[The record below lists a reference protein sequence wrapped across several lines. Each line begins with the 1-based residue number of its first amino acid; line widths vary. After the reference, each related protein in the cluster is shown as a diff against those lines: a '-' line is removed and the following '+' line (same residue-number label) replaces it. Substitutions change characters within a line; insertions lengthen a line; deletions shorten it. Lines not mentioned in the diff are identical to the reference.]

1 MSKQDANAQAEFPL
15 PDFEE
20 LSHNMAKLVEET
32 GKATAAY
39 LKPIESGR
47 TPPKGPAD
55 ISDMVKTLGQLAEQ
69 WIANPQKAI
78 EAQMNLANGFIDLWA
93 TTFKR
98 LNGEAVAPVA
108 QPLPGDKRF
117 RAEDWQE
124 HPVYDFLKQVYLI
137 TSHWADNLVEG
148 AEGLDDATRQK
159 ARFYVKQI
167 SSALSPTNFLATNP
181 EVLRETIK
189 ENGANLVRG
198 MKMLAEDIAA
208 GNGELK
214 IRQTP
219 PGSYKVGVD
228 LATTPGKVVF
238 RNELF
243 ELIQY
248 SPTTETVLKRP
259 VLLIPPWINKYYI
272 LDLTRDKSFIKW
284 TVDQGATLFCI
295 SWVNPAASLAD
306 KNFEAYMR
314 EGLIAAVDVVLKLT
328 GEDSLAAVGYCV
340 GGTLLA
346 MTQAYLATNGDRRID
361 SITLLTAQIDFTR
374 AGDLKVFIDENQ
386 ISALEDRMTTYG
398 YLDGI
403 VMAGAFNA
411 LRPNDLI
418 WPYIINVYLKGQT
431 PFPFDLLHW
440 NSDSTRMTKA
450 NHSYYLR
457 KFYLE
462 NAFARGELNIGGVL
476 LNPKKIT
483 VPVYELATREDHI
496 APAES
501 VFLGA
506 QLLGGPVRFVLS
518 GSGHIA
524 GVVNPPA
531 RVKYQYWTS
540 PAPLYGDIKGW
551 LSEAKEHP
559 GSWWPDWLAW
569 LEAQAPERVPARDPA
584 KGPLPVLGDAP
595 GEYVRVT
602 S

>member
-1 MSKQDANAQAEFPL
+1 MSNKSANPQPEFPI
-15 PDFEE
+15 PDLEV

-32 GKATAAY
+32 GKATAAF
-39 LKPIESGR
+39 LKPIETGR
-47 TPPKGPAD
+47 APPKGPAD
-55 ISDMVKTLGQLAEQ
+55 ISDMVRTLGLLAEQ
-69 WIANPQKAI
+69 WISSPEKII
-78 EAQMNLANGFIDLWA
+78 EAQMSLANGFIDLWA

-98 LNGEAVAPVA
+98 LNGEEVKPVA
-108 QPLPGDKRF
+108 TPRPGDRRF
-117 RAEDWQE
+117 RGDDWQD

-148 AEGLDDATRQK
+148 AEGLDEETRRK

-181 EVLRETIK
+181 DVLRETIK

-198 MKMLAEDIAA
+198 MRMLAEDIAA

-219 PGSYKVGVD
+219 PDAYKVGVD

-238 RNELF
+238 RNDLF

-248 SPTTETVLKRP
+248 SPATPQVLKRP

-272 LDLTRDKSFIKW
+272 LDLTPEKSFIKW
-284 TVDQGATLFCI
+284 TVEQGATLFCV
-295 SWVNPAASLAD
+295 SWVNPDTTLAERD
-306 KNFEAYMR
+306 FEDYMR
-314 EGLIAAVDVVLKLT
+314 EGLLEAVDAVLKAT
-328 GEDSLAAVGYCV
+328 GEKSLAAVGYCV

-346 MTQAYLATNGDRRID
+346 MTQAYLQANGDRRID
-361 SITLLTAQIDFTR
+361 SITLLTAQVDFTR
-374 AGDLKVFIDENQ
+374 AGDLKVFIDDDQ
-386 ISALEDRMTTYG
+386 LTRLEERMAEQG
-398 YLDGI
+398 YLEGI

-418 WPYIINVYLKGQT
+418 WPYIINVYLKGQS

-440 NSDSTRMTKA
+440 NSDSTRMTCA

-462 NAFARGELNIGGVL
+462 NAFARGELKIGGVR

-501 VFLGA
+501 VFIGA
-506 QLLGGPVRFVLS
+506 KLLGGPVRFVLS

-531 RVKYQYWTS
+531 RGKYQYWTS
-540 PAPLYGDIKGW
+540 DLPLYGDIEGW
-551 LSEAKEHP
+551 LSSAVEHP
-559 GSWWPDWLAW
+559 GSWWPDWFGW

-584 KGPLPVLGDAP
+584 KGKLKPLADAP
-595 GEYVRVT
+595 GQYVLAQ